1 MNRKGFTLIELL
13 IAMVIAS
20 IVMAAMY
27 SVYHSQTQTYR
38 TQQLVVQMQ
47 QNMRAALYLLESE
60 IRMAGY
66 SAADPPAPAGFV
78 QNFDSLGSPH
88 DGSAAA
94 TDANNIAFTVDRN
107 DSGTIDAA
115 AAIAGFEIIA
125 FRRDAANNTLERW
138 DGSNPSGVW
147 QVAAEQITNLSFT
160 YHREDNSPIPFPL
173 DAADLTDIRSVEV
186 AITATSGDQSMNLT
200 NKIKCRNM
208 GY

>member
-13 IAMVIAS
+13 IAMIVAS

-27 SVYHSQTQTYR
+27 SVYRSQTQTYR

-66 SAADPPAPAGFV
+66 SATDPSAPAGFV
-78 QNFDSLGSPH
+78 QDFADLGSPQ
-88 DGSAAA
+88 DGAAA
-94 TDANNIAFTVDRN
+94 STDANNIAFTVDRN

-138 DGSNPSGVW
+138 DGSSGDW

-160 YHREDNSPIPFPL
+160 YHREDDSPIPFPL
-173 DAADLTDIRSVEV
+173 TAADLTDIRSVEV
-186 AITATSGDQSMNLT
+186 AITATSRDQNMNLT

>member
-13 IAMVIAS
+13 VAMVVAS
-20 IVMAAMY
+20 IVMAAIY
-27 SVYHSQTQTYR
+27 SVYRSQTQTYR
-38 TQQLVVQMQ
+38 TQQLVAQMQ
-47 QNMRAALYLLESE
+47 QNMRAALYLLERE

-66 SAADPPAPAGFV
+66 SVTDPPAPAGFV
-78 QNFDSLGSPH
+78 QNFASLGSPH
-88 DGSAAA
+88 DGSGAAIDA
-94 TDANNIAFTVDRN
+94 TNIAFTVDSD

-125 FRRDAANNTLERW
+125 FRLDAANNTLERW
-138 DGSNPSGVW
+138 DGSSGDW

-160 YHREDNSPIPFPL
+160 YHREDDSQIPFPL
-173 DAADLTDIRSVEV
+173 TAADLADIRSVEL
-186 AITATSGDQSMNLT
+186 AITATSRDRNMNLT

>member
-27 SVYHSQTQTYR
+27 SVYRSQTQTYR

-78 QNFDSLGSPH
+78 QDFTGLASPH
-88 DGSAAA
+88 AGSAAA

-107 DSGTIDAA
+107 DSGTIDE
-115 AAIAGFEIIA
+115 IDDVGAGAFASFEIIA

-138 DGSNPSGVW
+138 DGSSGVW
-147 QVAAEQITNLSFT
+147 QVAAEQITSLSFT
-160 YHREDNSPIPFPL
+160 YHGEDDL
-173 DAADLTDIRSVEV
+173 QTADLTDIRSVEV
-186 AITATSGDQSMNLT
+186 AITATSGDRNMNLT